1 MASIINVDQIKNAAG
16 TSGLT
21 LDSSTGKAS
30 FPNGATL
37 PAGSVVQVVNTSSDT
52 RTNTTST
59 SYVVATD
66 IAATITPTSSSS
78 KIYVQYDLSY
88 RVYNNSGNDSIMFV
102 GISKDG
108 GTTILAPNRLRSYD
122 YGNSGSLLESTV
134 SASFLD
140 SPATT
145 SALTYQV
152 YLKNQN
158 ATNATINNDTP
169 DANSSVTLMEI
180 AQ

>member
-1 MASIINVDQIKNAAG
+1 
-16 TSGLT
+16 
-21 LDSSTGKAS
+21 
-30 FPNGATL
+30 
-37 PAGSVVQVVNTSSDT
+37 
-52 RTNTTST
+52 
-59 SYVVATD
+59 
-66 IAATITPTSSSS
+66 
-78 KIYVQYDLSY
+78 
-88 RVYNNSGNDSIMFV
+88 MFV
-102 GISKDG
+102 GISRDG

-169 DANSSVTLMEI
+169 DSNSSVTLMEI
-180 AQ
+180 QA